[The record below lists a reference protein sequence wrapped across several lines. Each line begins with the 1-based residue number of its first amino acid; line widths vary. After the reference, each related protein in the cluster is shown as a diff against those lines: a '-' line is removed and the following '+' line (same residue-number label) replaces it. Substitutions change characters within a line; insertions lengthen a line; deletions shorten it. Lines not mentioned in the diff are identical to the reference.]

1 MKKIQEQ
8 IKNRDFAKVYLL
20 YGEEEYLKR
29 YYKKQLVQA
38 VLKDTDQMNYSAYE
52 GKGISFREVIDVAET
67 LPFFADKRIILI
79 EDSGF
84 FKKAADEVADYISQ
98 VPDTTVLVFVESEV
112 DKRGKLFKRVKEFG
126 YPCECKR
133 QSEKELTKWIL
144 GMLGKDGKKI
154 KKETLDCFLEKTGLD
169 MECISTE
176 LEKLLCYTLDR
187 EVIET
192 KDVEEVCTARINGK
206 IFEMVDAM
214 GNKNQRKTLSLY
226 YDLIATK
233 EPPMRILFMLTRQFN
248 ILMQVKSLLEDGRSQ
263 ADIAGKMGLQSFI
276 VGKSIRQVK
285 NFTTAMLKRALE
297 DCIQTE
303 EWIKTGRMED
313 KIGVELLLVN
323 YTSTTFPNARV

>member
-1 MKKIQEQ
+1 MKKLLEQ

-29 YYKKQLVQA
+29 AYKKQLVQA
-38 VLKDTDQMNYSAYE
+38 VLKDTDQMNYNAYE
-52 GKGISFREVIDVAET
+52 GKNISFREIIDVAQT
-67 LPFFADKRIILI
+67 LPFFAEKRMILI

-84 FKKAADEVADYISQ
+84 FKKAAEEVAEYIPQ
-98 VPDTTVLVFVESEV
+98 IPDTTVILFVESEV
-112 DKRGKLFKRVKEFG
+112 DKRGKLFKKVKEFG

-133 QSEKELTKWIL
+133 QSEKDIIKWIL
-144 GMLGKDGKKI
+144 GILGKESKKI

-176 LEKLLCYTLDR
+176 LEKLLCYTLGR

-214 GNKNQRKTLSLY
+214 GNKNQKRTLSLY
-226 YDLIATK
+226 YDLIAVK

-248 ILMQVKSLLEDGRSQ
+248 ILLQVKSLLEDGRNQ
-263 ADIAGKMGLQSFI
+263 ADIAGRMGLQSFI
-276 VGKSIRQVK
+276 VGKSIRQVQ
-285 NFTTAMLKRALE
+285 NFTEPMLKKAIE
-297 DCIQTE
+297 DCLQTE

-313 KIGVELLLVN
+313 KIGVEMLLVN
-323 YTSTTFPNARV
+323 YTAKS